1 IKVARNFG
9 SKTVLTAHDYKIVCP
24 SYSMLRDGKVC
35 DSCITG
41 TVFNA
46 FRYRCQEGSASKSLL
61 LSLEATWQYI
71 AQNYQAL
78 DVIISPSVF
87 LRGILLRTLPNSR
100 IDVIVNGVDDS
111 RPLAEVSDE
120 GYMLYFGRLSREKG
134 VATLLEAHKK
144 MQNSAPLKVVGH
156 GPLHDELAAKYPDVE
171 FLGYVQQG
179 EALDKLIK
187 HARAVILPSEC
198 YENCSMA
205 ILEAMSLGKPVIGSR
220 IGGIPEQIRD
230 GIEGILFEPG
240 NAQELANAMDAL
252 ADSQEK
258 ARNMG
263 LHGRA
268 RLSEKYALS
277 KHMDTLQ
284 ALYKEL
290 LSRP

>member
-1 IKVARNFG
+1 
-9 SKTVLTAHDYKIVCP
+9 
-24 SYSMLRDGKVC
+24 
-35 DSCITG
+35 
-41 TVFNA
+41 
-46 FRYRCQEGSASKSLL
+46 
-61 LSLEATWQYI
+61 
-71 AQNYQAL
+71 
-78 DVIISPSVF
+78 
-87 LRGILLRTLPNSR
+87 
-100 IDVIVNGVDDS
+100 
-111 RPLAEVSDE
+111 
-120 GYMLYFGRLSREKG
+120 MLYFGRLSREKG
-134 VATLLEAHKK
+134 VATLLAAHEK
-144 MQNSAPLKVVGH
+144 MHNNAPLKIVGH
-156 GPLHDELAAKYPDVE
+156 GPLHDELVAKYPNVE

-179 EALDKLIK
+179 DALDKLIK

-240 NAQELANAMDAL
+240 NIQELANAMDTL
-252 ADSQEK
+252 VDSPEK
-258 ARNMG
+258 ARVMG

-290 LSRP
+290 LNRP

>member
-1 IKVARNFG
+1 
-9 SKTVLTAHDYKIVCP
+9 
-24 SYSMLRDGKVC
+24 M
-35 DSCITG
+35 
-41 TVFNA
+41 
-46 FRYRCQEGSASKSLL
+46 
-61 LSLEATWQYI
+61 
-71 AQNYQAL
+71 
-78 DVIISPSVF
+78 IISPSVF

-252 ADSQEK
+252 ANSQEK